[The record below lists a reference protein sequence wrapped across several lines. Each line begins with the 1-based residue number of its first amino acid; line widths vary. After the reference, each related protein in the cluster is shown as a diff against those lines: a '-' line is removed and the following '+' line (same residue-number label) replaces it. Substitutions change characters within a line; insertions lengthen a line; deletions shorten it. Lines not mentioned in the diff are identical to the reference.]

1 MKDLFKNQNTA
12 LLSIFTTA
20 GYPKIDD
27 LHRQLELFE
36 NKNVDFIELGIPF
49 SDPMADGPTIQET
62 SSVALENG
70 MNLDLLFEQLNER
83 KSTLPI
89 VLMGYLNP
97 ILLFGLERFL
107 ELAKKANVSGFIIP
121 DLEIDLY
128 QQRYKSTFEAFDI
141 PVCFLVTPRT
151 SDERIQKAAEL
162 SKDGFV
168 YLVSTNSITGGEVF
182 GNNQLSAR
190 YEAVKNLCGATPVMI
205 GFGISSRTSFKDAT
219 KNLNG
224 GIIGSAYLKALKKGE
239 ESEFLNQF

>member
-1 MKDLFKNQNTA
+1 MKALFKNQSKP

-27 LHRQLELFE
+27 LDRQLALFDS
-36 NKNVDFIELGIPF
+36 KNVNFIELGIPF

-62 SSVALENG
+62 STIALQNG
-70 MNLDLLFEQLNER
+70 MNLDILFGQLNER

-107 ELAKKANVSGFIIP
+107 ELSKKANVSGFIIP

-128 QQRYKSTFEAFDI
+128 QERYKSIFEAFEI

-151 SDERIQKAAEL
+151 TDARIQKAAEL
-162 SKDGFV
+162 SKNGFV
-168 YLVSTNSITGGEVF
+168 YLVSTNSITGGEVA
-182 GNNQLSAR
+182 GNNKLSAR
-190 YEAVKNLCGATPVMI
+190 YEEIKSLCGATPVMI
-205 GFGISSRTSFKDAT
+205 GFGISDRHSFNGAA

-239 ESEFLNQF
+239 ETEFLNQF

>member
-1 MKDLFKNQNTA
+1 MKALFKNQSKP

-27 LHRQLELFE
+27 LDRQLELFDR
-36 NKNVDFIELGIPF
+36 KNVDFIELGIPF
-49 SDPMADGPTIQET
+49 SDPMADGPIIQET
-62 SSVALENG
+62 SADALQNG
-70 MNLDLLFEQLNER
+70 MNLDLLFKQLNQR

-107 ELAKKANVSGFIIP
+107 EESKKANVSGFIIP

-128 QQRYKSTFEAFDI
+128 QERYKNIFDAFDI
-141 PVCFLVTPRT
+141 PVCFLVTPRS
-151 SDERIQKAAEL
+151 SDTRIQKAAAL

-168 YLVSTNSITGGEVF
+168 YLVSTNSITGGEVS

-190 YEAVKNLCGATPVMI
+190 YAEIKKLCGTTPVMI
-205 GFGISSRTSFKDAT
+205 GFGISDRKSFDDAT

-224 GIIGSAYLKALKKGE
+224 GIIGSSFLKALKKGE

>member
-1 MKDLFKNQNTA
+1 MNALFANQNKP

-27 LHRQLELFE
+27 LDRQLELFDS
-36 NKNVDFIELGIPF
+36 KNVDFIELGIPF

-62 SSVALENG
+62 SAAALQNG
-70 MNLDLLFEQLNER
+70 MNLDLLFKQLNER

-97 ILLFGLERFL
+97 ILLYGLKRFL
-107 ELAKKANVSGFIIP
+107 EQAKKATVSGFIIP
-121 DLEIDLY
+121 DLEIDLFE
-128 QQRYKSTFEAFDI
+128 QRYKAIFDEFKI

-151 SDERIQKAAEL
+151 SNARIQKAAEL

-168 YLVSTNSITGGEVF
+168 YLVSTNSITGGKVS
-182 GNNQLSAR
+182 GNDQLSSR
-190 YEAVKNLCGATPVMI
+190 YREMKKLCDSTPVMI
-205 GFGISSRTSFKDAT
+205 GFGISDSKSFDDAT

-224 GIIGSAYLKALKKGE
+224 GIIGSAYLKALKKGHE
-239 ESEFLNQF
+239 EEFLNQF

>member
-1 MKDLFKNQNTA
+1 MKTLFVNQNKP

-27 LHRQLELFE
+27 LYRQLALFE
-36 NKNVDFIELGIPF
+36 SKNVDFIELGIPF

-62 SSVALENG
+62 STAALQNG

-83 KSTLPI
+83 KPTLPI

-97 ILLFGLERFL
+97 ILLFGLKRFL
-107 ELAKKANVSGFIIP
+107 EQAKKANVSGFIIP
-121 DLEIDLY
+121 DLEIDLF
-128 QQRYKSTFEAFDI
+128 QQRYKAIFDEFKI

-151 SDERIQKAAEL
+151 SKARIQKAAEL

-168 YLVSTNSITGGEVF
+168 YLVSTNSITGGEVE
-182 GNNQLSAR
+182 GNDQLSSR
-190 YEAVKNLCGATPVMI
+190 YAEIKKLCGSTPVMI
-205 GFGISSRTSFKDAT
+205 GFGISDRRSFDETT

>member
-1 MKDLFKNQNTA
+1 MKALFKNQSKP

-20 GYPKIDD
+20 GYPKLDD
-27 LHRQLELFE
+27 LQCQLELFD

-62 SSVALENG
+62 STTALQNG

-83 KSTLPI
+83 KSALPI

-97 ILLFGLERFL
+97 ILLFGLKRFL
-107 ELAKKANVSGFIIP
+107 EQAKKANVSGFIIP
-121 DLEIDLY
+121 DLEIDLFE
-128 QQRYKSTFEAFDI
+128 QRYKAIFDEFKI

-151 SDERIQKAAEL
+151 SDERVQKAAEL

-168 YLVSTNSITGGEVF
+168 YLVSTNSITGGKVL
-182 GNNQLSAR
+182 GNEHLSSR
-190 YEAVKNLCGATPVMI
+190 YKEIKKLCDSTPVMI
-205 GFGISSRTSFKDAT
+205 GFGISDSKSFDDAT

-239 ESEFLNQF
+239 EEEFLNQF